1 MRLAGTRAFQTP
13 ITTWPS
19 CMRPVAT
26 NPMRFVIFVR
36 PKSFAVHPASLRES
50 RRQPLGRGRRHER
63 TLLTLSMTVL
73 FVLFHNSQRG
83 HFFGALAIATGR
95 LSTFVDIFVLAL
107 LLRIDYTHVIFSR
120 HIFPPAQDCPELSV
134 LASGFGVNAANGRD
148 C

>member
-1 MRLAGTRAFQTP
+1 MRLAGTRVFQTP

-36 PKSFAVHPASLRES
+36 PKSFADHPSSLRES

-73 FVLFHNSQRG
+73 FVLFHNSPPVHSLG
-83 HFFGALAIATGR
+83 TLAIATGL
-95 LSTFVDIFVLAL
+95 LSSLLAMFVLAL
-107 LLRIDYTHVIFSR
+107 LFPTDPTHVR
-120 HIFPPAQDCPELSV
+120 LP
-134 LASGFGVNAANGRD
+134 
-148 C
+148 